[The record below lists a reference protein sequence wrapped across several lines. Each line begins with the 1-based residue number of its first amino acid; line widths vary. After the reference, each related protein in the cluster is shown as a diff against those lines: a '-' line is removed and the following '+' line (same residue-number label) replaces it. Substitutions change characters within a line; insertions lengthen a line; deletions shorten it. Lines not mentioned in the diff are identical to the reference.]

1 MITVRLSS
9 SWTSAVSRQSS
20 RCLKGCPS
28 VTDSRLPTIQNTK
41 KKLSEFLQFV
51 LGPDGQ
57 RIFNECNHPE
67 LVPPECDNV
76 NALPDSLKPLF
87 R

>member
-1 MITVRLSS
+1 MTIANNSQNKAA
-9 SWTSAVSRQSS
+9 AV
-20 RCLKGCPS
+20 KF
-28 VTDSRLPTIQNTK
+28 IQ
-41 KKLSEFLQFV
+41 FI

-57 RIFNECNHPE
+57 RIFRDSNQPE

-87 R
+87 H